1 MRTAYTVGI
10 RLALASS
17 VGVRSQGY
25 GSSVTVTHHPVSF
38 YARSDQALGD
48 AALRAKVY
56 AATGRL
62 LAGRQ
67 TGFAAFPA
75 GDAVRDDAQRIRADV
90 IAHLDEY
97 LEQFAASVER
107 RGGHVHWAAT
117 AADARRIVAEIAG
130 AHGVRTAVKSKSM
143 VSEEIEL
150 NPALER
156 AGVRVVE
163 TDLGEWVVQLAG
175 DHPSHIIAP
184 IIHKSKEDVAALF
197 RTALAATE
205 SDVADVPHMAAL
217 ARRRLRAEFLRADM
231 GVSGGNFGV
240 AETGSLCLVTNEG
253 NGRLTTTLPRVHVA
267 LMGIERI
274 VPTLADL
281 GVMLQV
287 LARSATGQKL
297 SVYSNIITG
306 PRRRRGAFAGAA
318 AEGEPDGPEELHIV
332 LVDNG
337 RSTLVG
343 TELAEILHCIRCG
356 ACLNVCPVYRS
367 IGGHAYGTV
376 YPGPVGSVLTP
387 ALRGLAEFGE
397 LPHASSLCG
406 ACREICPVRIDLPR
420 MLLALRARG
429 TAEGRAPAWIRHGL
443 WLYARLATRP
453 RLFRAATRVGRG
465 LVRFRAQ
472 DGWLSRMP
480 GPLRGWTAH
489 RDFPAPAARTF
500 TADWRARARTR
511 ANVNLRMKMKRK
523 NEEQKRD

>member
-1 MRTAYTVGI
+1 MSA
-10 RLALASS
+10 
-17 VGVRSQGY
+17 
-25 GSSVTVTHHPVSF
+25 HPVSF
-38 YARSDQALGD
+38 YERSDRALAD
-48 AALRAKVY
+48 AALRAKVH

-62 LAGRQ
+62 LSGREA
-67 TGFAAFPA
+67 GFAAFPV
-75 GDAVRDDAQRIRADV
+75 GDAVRDEARRIRAGV
-90 IAHLDEY
+90 VARLDEY
-97 LEQFAASVER
+97 LEQFADNVER
-107 RGGHVHWAAT
+107 RGGHVHWAPT
-117 AADARRIVAEIAG
+117 AADARRIVADIAG

-150 NPALER
+150 NAALER

-184 IIHKSKEDVAALF
+184 IIHKSKDDVAALF
-197 RTALAATE
+197 RVALGATE
-205 SDVADVPHMAAL
+205 SDVADVPHMAAF

-240 AETGSLCLVTNEG
+240 AATGSLCLVTNEG
-253 NGRLTTTLPRVHVA
+253 NGRLTTTVPRVHVA

-274 VPTLADL
+274 VPTPADL

-306 PRRRRGAFAGAA
+306 PRRGRGA
-318 AEGEPDGPEELHIV
+318 AEGAGAEPDGPEELHIV

-337 RSTLVG
+337 RSSLVG
-343 TELAEILHCIRCG
+343 TDLAEILYCIRCG
-356 ACLNVCPVYRS
+356 ACLNVCPVYRA

-387 ALRGLAEFGE
+387 ALRGLDEFGA

-420 MLLALRARG
+420 MLLALRARD
-429 TAEGRAPAWIRHGL
+429 TAAGNAPPWIRHGL
-443 WLYARLATRP
+443 WLYAQLATRP
-453 RLFRAATRVGRG
+453 RLFRAATWIGRRLARLG
-465 LVRFRAQ
+465 A
-472 DGWLSRMP
+472 DEGWIRRLP
-480 GPLRGWTAH
+480 GPLHGWTDH

-500 TADWRARARTR
+500 TAARRLGQRIAENCKAPRR
-511 ANVNLRMKMKRK
+511 G
-523 NEEQKRD
+523 